1 MMNVLIVE
9 DNPVSSRVL
18 EHMLDK
24 HGYETLT
31 AHDGEQAL
39 EYLESHPEIELV
51 ITDLVMP
58 KTDGFELVRIM
69 KERPEWS
76 ELPILVCTSQ
86 NPVNAKD
93 RRFTEGLK
101 YVIKPIRADTLLQ
114 KVKEASA
121 AKRKVLQDPD
131 NTMSLI
137 GMDSPAFLEIIDE
150 FSKIVGIKISQLEQ
164 QIKES
169 SDAPLDLQDLVE
181 GAKLLRAERV
191 TDILSRLT
199 SSSAKKN
206 PDLIRSMYPVLLRE
220 LKATQHY
227 LTLYSS

>member
-1 MMNVLIVE
+1 MNVLIVE
-9 DNPVSSRVL
+9 DNPISSKVL

-31 AHDGEQAL
+31 ALNGEQAL
-39 EYLESHPEIELV
+39 EYLESRPEIELV

-86 NPVNAKD
+86 NPTNTK
-93 RRFTEGLK
+93 RPTEGLK
-101 YVIKPIRADTLLQ
+101 YLLKPIRADNLLQ
-114 KVKEASA
+114 KVKEAFA

-137 GMDSPAFLEIIDE
+137 GMDAEAFLEVVDE
-150 FSKIVGIKISQLEQ
+150 FSKIVADKIPQLEQ
-164 QIKES
+164 QMKDTL
-169 SDAPLDLQDLVE
+169 DAPLDLQDLIE

-191 TDILSRLT
+191 TDILSRLSPT
-199 SSSAKKN
+199 TTKTN
-206 PDLIRSMYPVLLRE
+206 PEQIRSIYPVLLRE

-227 LTLYSS
+227 LTLYAS